1 MVTLKDIFIRVGWV
15 LLGILLVVYV
25 VHQAWALLL
34 GPRIALGGPG
44 DGATFEEPMIHVFG
58 VATNATFIAMNG
70 RPIFIDEKGNFNEQY
85 VLSPGLNIITLYARD
100 RFGNECAETR
110 EIVGKVDE
118 SQVPSVEL
126 GDVENEV
133 ELHETDE
140 EEALGDDSGVE
151 TQEIENDTEEIRD

>member
-1 MVTLKDIFIRVGWV
+1 MRVGWV